1 MIEQNDKNLD
11 CRQTSLARREFL
23 TRAGKAGISV
33 AAAGLISYQLYD
45 RQGPKTGVDTESLVT
60 LPDFSVPDQAG
71 RTISIVE
78 GSDRVKTVNKAIDL
92 LGGIERFVKPGETVA
107 IKPNVAF
114 ASPPMLGAT
123 AQPELVAQVV
133 RLCYKA
139 GAKQVAVTDNP
150 INDPA
155 SCFTLSGI
163 GKAASEAGA
172 KVILPKDHLF
182 RHTTL
187 AGGKLIRNWPIF
199 FEPFEKVDKLIGI
212 TPVKHHHRAGASMSM
227 KNWYGLLGGR
237 RNVFHQDI
245 NTIIAELSMMVRPT
259 LVILDGTEVMMTN
272 GPTGGSVSDLRAANT
287 LIASTDCV
295 AADSY
300 GCTLLELKVSD
311 LPYLTQA
318 EKAGAGT
325 TDYESLKPKLAVI
338 QESRPP
344 RFAAQASSEG
354 QIGKIICR

>member
-1 MIEQNDKNLD
+1 MTEQNDKKFE
-11 CRQTSLARREFL
+11 RRKFLA
-23 TRAGKAGISV
+23 RAGKAGISI
-33 AAAGLISYQLYD
+33 AAAGTVASLLYD

-60 LPDFSVPDQAG
+60 LPDFSVPDKTGQP
-71 RTISIVE
+71 ISVVT
-78 GSDRVKTVNKAIDL
+78 GSDRVKTVNKAIEL
-92 LGGIERFVKPGETVA
+92 LGGIERFVKPGETIA

-114 ASPPMLGAT
+114 ASPPKLGAT
-123 AQPELVAQVV
+123 ANPELVAEVV
-133 RLCYKA
+133 RLCYEA
-139 GAKQVAVTDNP
+139 GAKRVTVTDNP

-182 RHTTL
+182 NRTTL
-187 AGGKLIRNWPIF
+187 EGGKLIRNWPVF
-199 FEPFEKVDKLIGI
+199 FGPFENVDKLIGI
-212 TPVKHHHRAGASMSM
+212 SPVKDHARAGASMSM

-272 GPTGGSVSDLRAANT
+272 GPTGGSVSDLRRANT

-311 LPYLTQA
+311 LPYLAKA
-318 EKAGAGT
+318 ERAGAGT
-325 TDYESLKPKLAVI
+325 TDYEALKPVLGTV
-338 QESRPP
+338 
-344 RFAAQASSEG
+344 
-354 QIGKIICR
+354 